1 MRAFITVLVL
11 IFSLQSWTKA
21 DDIREFEI
29 EGMSIGDSLLDY
41 FSEEEIKN
49 HNEDNYYNWVKDK
62 KKFTVMEIL
71 GHKNFRTFD
80 GMQFTYKKND
90 PNYILYDINGLLI
103 FKNKIKECKS
113 KMKDI
118 SKDVEDMFDNLQ
130 KTKKNNETHPDDP
143 SGKSKV
149 FKIVYWFP
157 SGDLIGIKCYDWS
170 KSKGYADHLK
180 FQLKTKEFNEWL
192 TPG

>member
-1 MRAFITVLVL
+1 MKKTFIILVL
-11 IFSLQSWTKA
+11 LFSSSVLA
-21 DDIREFEI
+21 EDISDFEI
-29 EGMSIGDSLLDY
+29 EGISIGDSLLDY
-41 FSEEEIKN
+41 FTEEEIKN
-49 HNEDNYYNWVKDK
+49 HNQDNYYNWVKEK
-62 KKFTVMEIL
+62 KKFTIMEIL

-80 GMQFTYKKND
+80 GMQFAYKKND
-90 PNYILYDINGLLI
+90 PNYIIYDMNGILLY
-103 FKNKIKECKS
+103 KNKINECKS

-118 SKDVEDMFDNLQ
+118 SKDIEGMFNNLQ

-157 SGDLIGIKCYDWS
+157 SNDLIGIKCFDWS
-170 KSKGYADHLK
+170 KSKGYDDNLK

>member
-1 MRAFITVLVL
+1 MRVFIIVLVL

-21 DDIREFEI
+21 DDIRDFEI
-29 EGMSIGDSLLDY
+29 EGMSIGDSLLDH

-49 HNEDNYYNWVKDK
+49 HNQDNYYNWVKEK
-62 KKFTVMEIL
+62 KKFTIMEIL

-80 GMQFTYKKND
+80 GMQFAYKKND
-90 PNYILYDINGLLI
+90 PNYIIYDMNGILLY
-103 FKNKIKECKS
+103 KNKINECKS

-118 SKDVEDMFDNLQ
+118 SKDVEGMFNNLQ
-130 KTKKNNETHPDDP
+130 KTKKNNVTHPDDP

-157 SGDLIGIKCYDWS
+157 SNDLIGIKCFDWS
-170 KSKGYADHLK
+170 KSKGYDDNLK

>member
-1 MRAFITVLVL
+1 MRVFIAVLVL
-11 IFSLQSWTKA
+11 IFSFQSWTKA
-21 DDIREFEI
+21 DDIRDFEI

-41 FSEEEIKN
+41 FSEKEIKN
-49 HNEDNYYNWVKDK
+49 HNQDNYYNWVKEK

-71 GHKNFRTFD
+71 GHKNFKTFD
-80 GMQFTYKKND
+80 GMQFAYKKND
-90 PNYILYDINGLLI
+90 TNYIIYDMNGILRY
-103 FKNKIKECKS
+103 KNKIKECKL

-118 SKDVEDMFDNLQ
+118 SKDIESVFHNLH
-130 KTKKNNETHPDDP
+130 KTTKNNEVHPDDP

-157 SGDLIGIKCYDWS
+157 SNDIAGIKCYDWS
-170 KSKGYADHLK
+170 ESKGYIDHLK

-192 TPG
+192 KPG

>member
-1 MRAFITVLVL
+1 
-11 IFSLQSWTKA
+11 
-21 DDIREFEI
+21 
-29 EGMSIGDSLLDY
+29 
-41 FSEEEIKN
+41 
-49 HNEDNYYNWVKDK
+49 
-62 KKFTVMEIL
+62 MEIL

-80 GMQFTYKKND
+80 GMQFAYKKND
-90 PNYILYDINGLLI
+90 PNYIIYDMNGILLY
-103 FKNKIKECKS
+103 KNKINECKS

-118 SKDVEDMFDNLQ
+118 SKDVEGMFNNLQ
-130 KTKKNNETHPDDP
+130 KTKKNNVTHPDDP

-157 SGDLIGIKCYDWS
+157 SNDLIGIKCFDWS
-170 KSKGYADHLK
+170 KSKGYDDNLK